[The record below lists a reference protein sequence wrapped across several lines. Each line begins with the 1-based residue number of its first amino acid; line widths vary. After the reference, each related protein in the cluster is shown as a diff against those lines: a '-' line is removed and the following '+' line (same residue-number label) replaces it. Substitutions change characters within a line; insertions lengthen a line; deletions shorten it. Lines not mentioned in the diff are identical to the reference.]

1 MSATE
6 HETNGT
12 PGRTFEATVASVN
25 EMDTGSMKMAKVGE
39 RRVVVIRSA
48 SGFYA
53 LDNACPH
60 QGYGLAT
67 GSLDGE
73 LLTCQWH
80 NWKFRASDGTC
91 VIGQENVASHGVRIE
106 GDDVIVSITEPAAQA
121 TLAGLWPSLQS
132 GIERDY
138 TGQMARDTARLLQ
151 AGASPE
157 EILAV
162 GLRHGL
168 PRSEWGMGHDMAV
181 AADLLH
187 LADGYDHLEKTLPL
201 TQALSGFSESNRDR
215 QPHDV
220 PAPADAPID
229 EQGFVDAVER
239 EDEAGA
245 VNAVRSLLA
254 SDDLD
259 KTVPIARSWFVH
271 AVSRHH
277 YNYGHG
283 AIYTQKAFTLIERIP
298 EIAELLLTELAMT
311 LVYGTR
317 EDTLPYMRKANRAID
332 KIDLDALAAAAGPAV
347 TGWSDTDEALINR
360 LLDADQAPIDQLVEA
375 AMNGAGVTGLINT
388 VSMAASHRLL
398 RYDLTIERDRH
409 EEFGWLDITHVL
421 TYANAARWA
430 WATNPGARSARLVL
444 LTIFLAF
451 DSGRGERRIRRVDAA
466 LPDPES
472 GDIVTAVLERRP
484 DDAVAAALAGPLDH
498 VGDQLEQASLEDTAG
513 SFIMMAHL
521 VKTAVAAREEAH
533 ATGSLLP
540 LAAAARFLAAPRAER
555 FVTFGAR
562 EAIDFVRTGQ
572 PPTR

>member
-1 MSATE
+1 MSTTE
-6 HETNGT
+6 HETNST
-12 PGRTFEATVASVN
+12 SQRTFEATVASVN

-48 SGFYA
+48 SGFHA

-91 VIGQENVASHGVRIE
+91 VIGQENVASHDVRIE
-106 GDDVIVSITEPAAQA
+106 GDDVIVSVTEPTAEA
-121 TLAGLWPSLQS
+121 TLAGLWPSLQH
-132 GIERDY
+132 GIERNY

-187 LADGYDHLEKTLPL
+187 LADGYDDLEKTLPL

-220 PAPADAPID
+220 PAPADAPLD
-229 EQGFVDAVER
+229 QQGFIDALER
-239 EDEAGA
+239 EDDAGA
-245 VNAVRSLLA
+245 VNAVRALLA
-254 SDDLD
+254 SDELD
-259 KTVPIARSWFVH
+259 TTLPIARSWFID

-277 YNYGHG
+277 YNFGHG

-298 EIAELLLTELAMT
+298 EIAELLLTELALS

-332 KIDLDALAAAAGPAV
+332 AVDLDALAAAPGPAI
-347 TGWSDTDEALINR
+347 TGWSDTGDALVNR
-360 LLDADQAPIDQLVEA
+360 LLDADQAPIDELVEA
-375 AMNGAGVTGLINT
+375 AIQGAGVAGLINT
-388 VSMAASHRLL
+388 VSLAASHRLL
-398 RYDLTIERDRH
+398 RHDLTIERDRH

-430 WATNPGARSARLVL
+430 WALNPGPRSARLVL
-444 LTIFLAF
+444 LTAFLAF
-451 DSGRGERRIRRVDAA
+451 DSGRGERRIHRVDAA
-466 LPDPES
+466 LPEPKS
-472 GDIVTAVLERRP
+472 GDIVAAVLEHRP
-484 DDAVAAALAGPLDH
+484 ADAVAAALAGPVDQ
-498 VGDQLEQASLEDTAG
+498 VADQLERASLEDTAG
-513 SFIMMAHL
+513 SFIVMAHL

-533 ATGSLLP
+533 ATGSMLP
-540 LAAAARFLAAPRAER
+540 LAAAARFLAAPRTER
-555 FVTFGAR
+555 FVTVGAR
-562 EAIDFVRTGQ
+562 EAIDFVRTGR

>member
-1 MSATE
+1 MSTTE
-6 HETNGT
+6 HTINGQ
-12 PGRTFEATVASVN
+12 PQRTFEAIVASVN

-48 SGFYA
+48 SGFHA

-91 VIGQENVASHGVRIE
+91 VIGQENVASHDVRIE
-106 GDDVIVSITEPAAQA
+106 GDDVIVSVTEASAET
-121 TLAGLWPSLQS
+121 TLAGLWPSLQR

-138 TGQMARDTARLLQ
+138 SGQMARDTARLLQ

-187 LADGYDHLEKTLPL
+187 LADGYDDLDKTLPL

-220 PAPADAPID
+220 PALADAPVD
-229 EQGFVDAVER
+229 QHGFVDALER
-239 EDEAGA
+239 EDDAGA
-245 VNAVRSLLA
+245 VNAVRALLA
-254 SDDLD
+254 SGDMDV
-259 KTVPIARSWFVH
+259 TVPIARSWFID

-298 EIAELLLTELAMT
+298 EIAELLLTELALT

-332 KIDLDALAAAAGPAV
+332 AVDLDALAAAPGPAL
-347 TGWSDTDEALINR
+347 TGWSDTDDALVNH
-360 LLDADQAPIDQLVEA
+360 LLDADQAPIEELVEA
-375 AMNGAGVTGLINT
+375 ATHGAGVAGLINT
-388 VSMAASHRLL
+388 VSLAASHRLL

-430 WATNPGARSARLVL
+430 WAIDPGPRSARLVL
-444 LTIFLAF
+444 LTAFLAF

-466 LPDPES
+466 LPEPKS
-472 GDIVTAVLERRP
+472 GDIVAAVLEHRP
-484 DDAVAAALAGPLDH
+484 DDAVAAALAGPLDQ
-498 VGDQLEQASLEDTAG
+498 VADQLEQASLEDTAG
-513 SFIMMAHL
+513 SFIVMAHL
-521 VKTAVAAREEAH
+521 VKTAVAARDEAH

-540 LAAAARFLAAPRAER
+540 LAAAARFLAAPRVER
-555 FVTFGAR
+555 FVTVGAR
-562 EAIDFVRTGQ
+562 EAINFVRTGQ